1 MTGEGH
7 PPAESRPAA
16 GEPGWLFGPGSTPR
30 ARRGLLLV
38 LVPALILAGTLRFDF
53 VFDDNLVVLGDRLV
67 TGQFNLREIFGS
79 EVRVEDVTLGYYR
92 PLVTL
97 LYRADRALWGTNP
110 AGYHLTNLL
119 WHLLATVLVYRVAF
133 LTTGRLAAAWTG
145 AMLFAVLPAHTE
157 AIGWIQGRTD
167 LVSTTLLLLALLAL
181 LHAQAAGAHAG
192 WRWGTVG
199 GLTFLAALLA
209 KESVVPLPLAWGMW
223 ELSTA
228 GAGRWRARLAAMAP
242 RVVPLVLAGVVY
254 WLFRRWAV
262 GDLVGFP
269 MSLSPLPLRA
279 LALFFVLAEYG
290 RVLLF
295 PDLGLN
301 LFRALSVTPTPLTLV
316 ISLTVAGI
324 LVGGLVAAWRWAR
337 SLFPWVAWVP
347 ITLSVPLLFILYAPA
362 PETGFMTAERF
373 LYLPSVGWCVLLG
386 SLLARAVERPGRMGV
401 SGWGLATL
409 SGVFVGYAGLTLLRL
424 LPWADAADLYVA
436 MKAQANV
443 PLAVR
448 LLVHNNLGKVYL
460 DRSEYAE
467 AREEFQAALRLK
479 PTYAFAHN
487 NLGVLLIRQ
496 GQPVEAR
503 RWLETAIRL
512 DPTYA
517 DALGN
522 LGAAYEATGDL
533 EAARAAYAAGVRAA
547 PGSAWLAGGLARVQ
561 AEAVPRGAPQAGDR
575 GER

>member
-1 MTGEGH
+1 MTGDDR
-7 PPAESRPAA
+7 PPAESHPAA
-16 GEPGWLFGPGSTPR
+16 GEPGWLFGPGTTPR
-30 ARRGLLLV
+30 ARRMLLLV

-67 TGQFNLREIFGS
+67 AGQFNLREIFGS
-79 EVRVEDVTLGYYR
+79 EVRVMDVTLGYYR

-119 WHLLATVLVYRVAF
+119 WHLLATVLVFRVAF
-133 LTTGRLAAAWTG
+133 LTTGRLAAAWTS
-145 AMLFAVLPAHTE
+145 AMLFALLPAHSET
-157 AIGWIQGRTD
+157 IGWIQGRTD
-167 LVSTTLLLLALLAL
+167 LVSTAFLLLALLAL
-181 LHAQAAGAHAG
+181 LHARAAHAHTG
-192 WRWGTVG
+192 WRWGAVG
-199 GLTFLAALLA
+199 ALAFLAALLA
-209 KESVVPLPLAWGMW
+209 KESVAPLPLAWVMW
-223 ELSTA
+223 EISAA

-242 RVVPLVLAGVVY
+242 RVVPLLLAGVVY

-301 LFRALSVTPTPLTLV
+301 LFRALSVAPTPMTLA
-316 ISLTVAGI
+316 ISLAVAGI
-324 LVGGLVAAWRWAR
+324 LVGGLVVTWRSAR
-337 SLFPWVAWVP
+337 PLFPWAAWVP
-347 ITLSVPLLFILYAPA
+347 IMLSVPLLFILYAPA
-362 PETGFMTAERF
+362 PETGFTTAERF

-386 SLLARAVERPGRMGV
+386 SLLARAVEGRERAGV
-401 SGWGLATL
+401 SSWGLATIG
-409 SGVFVGYAGLTLLRL
+409 GVFVGYAGLTLLRL

-436 MKAQANV
+436 MKAQADLPV
-443 PLAVR
+443 TVQV
-448 LLVHNNLGKVYL
+448 LVHNNLGKVYL
-460 DRSEYAE
+460 DQGEFVQ

-479 PTYAFAHN
+479 PDYAFAHN

-533 EAARAAYAAGVRAA
+533 AAARAAYEAGVRVA

-561 AEAVPRGAPQAGDR
+561 AEAVSQGARQTGRSP
-575 GER
+575 